1 MKISTAG
8 NRKGSVMKRARGFTL
23 VEIMIV
29 VVLLG
34 VLAAIVIPSVGK
46 STTMAR
52 ETTLAMDLNLL
63 RRFIPVYTSQHLEIP
78 PGYPGGNLS
87 ATPTEQDFIDQATLS
102 SNDHGQTAARGTP
115 GFPLGPYI
123 SNMPVNPFNKLDTVE
138 ILADGADFP
147 AVADD
152 SHGWICKPATGEIR
166 ADNSGTDTTGKAYYA
181 Y

>member
-1 MKISTAG
+1 M
-8 NRKGSVMKRARGFTL
+8 KGSEMKRARGFTL
-23 VEIMIV
+23 VEILIV

-63 RRFIPVYTSQHLEIP
+63 RRFIPVYTSQHLEVS
-78 PGYPGGNLS
+78 PGYPGGDQS
-87 ATPTEQDFIDQATLS
+87 AAPTEQAFTDQATLA

-123 SNMPVNPFNKLDTVE
+123 SNIPENPFNKLATVQM
-138 ILADGADFP
+138 LADDADFP
-147 AVADD
+147 GVADN
-152 SHGWICKPATGEIR
+152 SHGWICKPLTGEIR
-166 ADNSGTDTTGKAYYA
+166 PDNAGTDDSGTAYYA